1 MKGLMIGILVAL
13 VLALIVLIA
22 IAASRNYDRH
32 RHHHPHNFPYPHFHR
47 DHVVTPWCSHL
58 RYGCCPGTTT
68 PKVDRHGSNCR
79 LY

>member
-1 MKGLMIGILVAL
+1 MIGVLVAL
-13 VLALIVLIA
+13 VLALIVLVA
-22 IAASRNYDRH
+22 VAASRRNRGH
-32 RHHHPHNFPYPHFHR
+32 GGHSHPHHYPHPHHR

-58 RYGCCPGTTT
+58 RFDCCPGTST

>member
-1 MKGLMIGILVAL
+1 MIGILVAL

-32 RHHHPHNFPYPHFHR
+32 HHPHNFPYPHFHR

-58 RYGCCPGTTT
+58 RFGCCPGTTT
-68 PKVDRHGSNCR
+68 PKIDRHGSNCR